1 MADEVGETIPQKITA
16 FAENHPQLLL
26 AIVVVLVIVI
36 LFMYLNS
43 CGWDLKVASGCKKKS
58 KKCASI
64 TNDEENELDELI
76 ESIHQKQK
84 RKKC

>member
-1 MADEVGETIPQKITA
+1 MSDVDEVSIPQKITA

-26 AIVVVLVIVI
+26 AVVVVLIIVI

-58 KKCASI
+58 KKSI
-64 TNDEENELDELI
+64 SISNDEENELDELI